1 MEHIL
6 KLVAAQS
13 TATIGSVMR
22 AWLCVMAALWPSV
35 SLWTAAYGLAPFRH
49 HLAASIVVG
58 APVAAVFS
66 IPVMAVLAVIH
77 IARKW

>member
-13 TATIGSVMR
+13 TATIGSVTR
-22 AWLCVMAALWPSV
+22 AWLCVMTILWPSI
-35 SLWTAAYGLAPFRH
+35 SLWTAAYGLDPFRH
-49 HLAASIVVG
+49 HMAASIVIG

-66 IPVMAVLAVIH
+66 IPVMAALVVIH